1 MDNLSIVGL
10 IKFSVLFCVYVAI
23 VFLFI
28 HSIAYVID
36 EIYKKINKSVIVY
49 FMCLVIFSS
58 LIVVPGII
66 LITKFYIQI
75 I

>member
-36 EIYKKINKSVIVY
+36 EIYKRTNKSFIVY
-49 FMCLVIFSS
+49 FLCLVIFSS

>member
-49 FMCLVIFSS
+49 FMCLVIFTS